1 MTLQRILTAAVLIPV
16 VGAIVWWCPP
26 QVLAAL
32 AALVLLLAM
41 WEFFRLGEQCGFHA
55 YRRWTMFCTAG
66 IFYAQFAAGGVE
78 QRSLGPGVEL
88 VRNAASNLISVE
100 GVLLVFAMGAA
111 WIGLVSRRPVAEVLP
126 AVSVSAAALL
136 MLALP
141 FSYLVRL
148 QEIEEGRK
156 LVLFTLFLVWTGDMA
171 AYFVGRAFG
180 RVPMAPV
187 LSPKKTWE
195 GAVGNL
201 VGSLLVALAF
211 VRWLDADLT
220 TLLLVAGLANIAG
233 QAGDL
238 IESAYKR
245 GAGAKESGGLL
256 PGHGGM
262 LDRIDSLVF
271 AAPVVWCYF
280 GWFLRSR

>member
-1 MTLQRILTAAVLIPV
+1 MTLQRILTAAALIPV

-26 QVLAAL
+26 AVLAAF

-55 YRRWTMFCTAG
+55 YRRWTMFCTVG
-66 IFYAQFAAGGVE
+66 IVCAQFMAGRVE
-78 QRSLGPGVEL
+78 QHSLGSGVEL

-180 RVPMAPV
+180 RLPMAPV

-195 GAVGNL
+195 GAAGNL
-201 VGSLLVALAF
+201 VGSLLVGLVF
-211 VRWLDADLT
+211 VRWLDADLA
-220 TLLLVAGLANIAG
+220 TLLLVAAFANIAG

-245 GAGAKESGGLL
+245 GAGAKESGGLV

>member
-1 MTLQRILTAAVLIPV
+1 MTLQRILTAAALIPM

-26 QVLAAL
+26 EVLAAL

-41 WEFFRLGEQCGFHA
+41 FEFFRLGEQCGFHG
-55 YRRWTMFCTAG
+55 YRRWTMFCSVG
-66 IFYAQFAAGGVE
+66 IFYAQYAAGRVE
-78 QRSLGPGVEL
+78 QHSLGSGVEL
-88 VRNAASNLISVE
+88 VRNTAGLISVE

-111 WIGLVSRRPVAEVLP
+111 WIGVVSRRPVAEVLP

-148 QEIEEGRK
+148 QEIEWGRRW
-156 LVLFTLFLVWTGDMA
+156 VLFTLFLVWTGDMA

-201 VGSLLVALAF
+201 VGSLLVAVGF
-211 VRWLDADLT
+211 VRWLPADLAG
-220 TLLLVAGLANIAG
+220 LLLVAALANIAG

-280 GWFLRSR
+280 GW